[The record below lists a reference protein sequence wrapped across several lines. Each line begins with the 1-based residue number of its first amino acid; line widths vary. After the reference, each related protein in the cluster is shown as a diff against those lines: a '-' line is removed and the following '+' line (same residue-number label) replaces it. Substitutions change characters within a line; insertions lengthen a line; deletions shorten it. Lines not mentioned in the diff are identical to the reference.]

1 MTFSRRPITVAR
13 LPVRLL
19 FLAGWL
25 ICAAS
30 TPVRSQDSTNEAQ
43 SATDLAQER
52 NRQQRQSLPF
62 AKGTLT
68 DIDFQQHAL
77 RVKTV
82 DGERTFAYTPRTY
95 IFRDKVKITMEKLKV
110 GETIALRFRTEND
123 GTSTIIRIKAYG
135 TPSTDAPQS
144 GPATATNQ
152 LPSTAP

>member
-1 MTFSRRPITVAR
+1 MTVAR
-13 LPVRLL
+13 LPARLV
-19 FLAGWL
+19 FLALWL
-25 ICAAS
+25 VCLVSA
-30 TPVRSQDSTNEAQ
+30 PVRSQDSTNEAQ
-43 SATDLAQER
+43 SATDLAQEK

-82 DGERTFAYTPRTY
+82 DGVRTFIYTPRTY
-95 IFRDKVKITMEKLKV
+95 IFRDKVKITIDKLKV
-110 GETIALRFRTEND
+110 GEVIALRFRTEND

-135 TPSTDAPQS
+135 TPTADAPQP